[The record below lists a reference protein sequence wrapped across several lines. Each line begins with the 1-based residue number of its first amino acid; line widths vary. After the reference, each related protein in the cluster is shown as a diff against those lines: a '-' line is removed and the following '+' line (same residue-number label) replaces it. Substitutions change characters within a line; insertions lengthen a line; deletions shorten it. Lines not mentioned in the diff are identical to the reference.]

1 MSVVVDAVAR
11 PLVVAPARRRPRH
24 STLLMAGAA
33 FAVMAGVLLMHS
45 VPMVHSPGGHMT
57 STGSITE
64 HSASAASGLSQIVEN
79 CAANCSGHSG
89 MAMCMAVI
97 TIASALIFVRR
108 LLKHHTAGPSRRC
121 GVGLLGRHASRAPPW
136 ATPTLE
142 KLSILRI

>member
-1 MSVVVDAVAR
+1 MSVVVD
-11 PLVVAPARRRPRH
+11 VVAPARRRPRH

-57 STGSITE
+57 STGSMTE
-64 HSASAASGLSQIVEN
+64 HSTPAVSGISQIVEK
-79 CAANCSGHSG
+79 CAANCSGHAG

-108 LLKHHTAGPSRRC
+108 LLKHHTAGPSRRW
-121 GVGLLGRHASRAPPW
+121 GVGPLGRHASRAPPW
-136 ATPTLE
+136 VTPTLE